1 LINVGSLLNNLEI
14 EAKNV
19 EVAINL
25 EDLELKI
32 AIFKI
37 KNLARFLIDNKFLRQ
52 SK

>member
-19 EVAINL
+19 EVAIDL

-32 AIFKI
+32 ATFKI
-37 KNLARFLIDNKFLRQ
+37 KNFARFLNDNEFLRL

>member
-1 LINVGSLLNNLEI
+1 VINEGSLLNNLEI

-19 EVAINL
+19 EVAIKL

-37 KNLARFLIDNKFLRQ
+37 DN
-52 SK
+52 

>member
-1 LINVGSLLNNLEI
+1 VINVDSSLNNLEI

-32 AIFKI
+32 AIFMI
-37 KNLARFLIDNKFLRQ
+37 KTTLLD
-52 SK
+52 S